1 MDTDPLPNPRHEAFA
16 FLVAGGASAAE
27 AYRKAGFKCSNATAQ
42 TNGPALSREAHMRL
56 RIADLKRKAQERA
69 KEREA
74 DGVLTLAE
82 KRLFLARVLRTPV
95 GQVTADSDLAQE
107 VTVDEKSMKVKM
119 PDKLRAL
126 ALDNDLAIEGAEA
139 NKEAMTIIVR
149 IGGSDDG
156 DGGDSD

>member
-27 AYRKAGFKCSNATAQ
+27 AYRKAGFKASGPTAQ
-42 TNGPALSREAHMRL
+42 TKGPKLAKQGHIKVRV
-56 RIADLKRKAQERA
+56 ADLRRKAQEAA
-69 KEREA
+69 KEREVE
-74 DGVLTLAE
+74 GVLTLAE

-107 VTVDEKSMKVKM
+107 VTVDEKTMKVKM
-119 PDKLRAL
+119 PDKLKAL

-149 IGGSDDG
+149 IGGADDG